1 MKKLI
6 LICILFSNKIFSQ
19 EIDYNIFFK
28 EESVKIGDSITLIST
43 LKYPKNIE
51 IIQPDSSYKFI
62 PFEFLDKIVFESS
75 SSNNIIFDSTIYI
88 LQTFELDSIQSIYL
102 KSYII
107 NTSDSLEILSN
118 TDKIRTIS
126 LVNEKN
132 SKTKTNT
139 LLEKIN
145 SIFNSKKFLII
156 TGVIF
161 SVLVLIYLLF
171 RKKINKYF
179 KIKRIKSETDFFK
192 NEFDT
197 ILSSYLNTNDIMFL
211 ENLLLK
217 WKRFMEKLSKKPYSS
232 STSSEISLFN
242 KNIKIIKTLKEID
255 RCIYSENE
263 FITDKNKLIILRDE
277 SINLSENYIN
287 QLKNEQ

>member
-6 LICILFSNKIFSQ
+6 LICILFSHKIFSQ

-28 EESVKIGDSITLIST
+28 EESVKIGDTITLIST
-43 LKYPKNIE
+43 LRYPKNIE

-62 PFEFLDKIVFESS
+62 PFEFLDKIIFESS
-75 SSNNIIFDSTIYI
+75 TSNNFIYDSTIYL

-118 TDKIRTIS
+118 NDDILTIS

-132 SKTKTNT
+132 SKIKANT
-139 LLEKIN
+139 LFERIN
-145 SIFNSKKFLII
+145 SIFNLKKYSII

-161 SVLVLIYLLF
+161 SILILIYLVF

-192 NEFDT
+192 NEFDY
-197 ILSSYLNTNDIMFL
+197 ILNKYLNTNNIKFL
-211 ENLLLK
+211 ENLILK

-232 STSSEISLFN
+232 STTSEISIFN
-242 KNIKIIKTLKEID
+242 KNIKSIKTLKEID
-255 RCIYSENE
+255 KCIYSENE
-263 FITDKNKLIILRDE
+263 FIIDKNKLIILRDE
-277 SINLSENYIN
+277 SIRQSENYIN
-287 QLKNEQ
+287 QLKNEE

>member
-6 LICILFSNKIFSQ
+6 LICILFSNNIFSQ

-145 SIFNSKKFLII
+145 SIFNSKKFSII

-197 ILSSYLNTNDIMFL
+197 ILSSYLNTNDIKFL

-242 KNIKIIKTLKEID
+242 KNIKSIKTLKEID

-263 FITDKNKLIILRDE
+263 FIIDKNKLIILRDE
-277 SINLSENYIN
+277 SINLSKNYIN

>member
-6 LICILFSNKIFSQ
+6 LICILFSHKIYSQ

-28 EESVKIGDSITLIST
+28 EESVKIGDTITLIST
-43 LKYPKNIE
+43 LRYPKNIE

-62 PFEFLDKIVFESS
+62 PFEFLDKIIFESS
-75 SSNNIIFDSTIYI
+75 TSNNFIYDSTIYL

-107 NTSDSLEILSN
+107 NKSDSLEILSN
-118 TDKIRTIS
+118 NDDILTIS

-132 SKTKTNT
+132 SKIKANT
-139 LLEKIN
+139 LLERIN
-145 SIFNSKKFLII
+145 SIFNLKKYSII

-161 SVLVLIYLLF
+161 SILILIYLVF

-192 NEFDT
+192 NEFDY
-197 ILSSYLNTNDIMFL
+197 ILNKYLNTNNIKFL
-211 ENLLLK
+211 ENLILK

-232 STSSEISLFN
+232 STTSEISIFN
-242 KNIKIIKTLKEID
+242 KNIKSIKTLKEID
-255 RCIYSENE
+255 KCIYSENE
-263 FITDKNKLIILRDE
+263 FIIDKNKLIILRDE
-277 SINLSENYIN
+277 SIRQSENYIN
-287 QLKNEQ
+287 QLKNEE

>member
-6 LICILFSNKIFSQ
+6 LICILFSNNIFSQ

-132 SKTKTNT
+132 SKTKNPGS
-139 LLEKIN
+139 KIN
-145 SIFNSKKFLII
+145 TEVF
-156 TGVIF
+156 
-161 SVLVLIYLLF
+161 
-171 RKKINKYF
+171 
-179 KIKRIKSETDFFK
+179 
-192 NEFDT
+192 
-197 ILSSYLNTNDIMFL
+197 
-211 ENLLLK
+211 
-217 WKRFMEKLSKKPYSS
+217 
-232 STSSEISLFN
+232 
-242 KNIKIIKTLKEID
+242 
-255 RCIYSENE
+255 
-263 FITDKNKLIILRDE
+263 
-277 SINLSENYIN
+277 
-287 QLKNEQ
+287 